1 VIVKVHW
8 NEFRE
13 EWIMTDHNGRFI
25 HTFPDCVNFNRIFQ
39 GIQKGVD
46 NFVSLQATVGGG
58 TNDKG

>member
-1 VIVKVHW
+1 
-8 NEFRE
+8 
-13 EWIMTDHNGRFI
+13 MTDHNGRFI
-25 HTFPDCVNFNRIFQ
+25 HTFPDCVNFNKIFQ